1 MSASPTSA
9 PPVTA
14 RPRTFLPLRAILC
27 AAALGLVLGASSEAR
42 GDELAELEKA
52 RAAYLARNYVDAEA
66 RFRRLLD
73 PEKSLVKDPAVLA
86 QARMVWGAV
95 LFARGKRDDAQAVF
109 EQLLLAEPSFEP
121 DPLTFPSD
129 VLDLFFDVRTKIRD
143 RLNAAAEASARR
155 EAERRAREET
165 ERRRAAERVR
175 LLERLA
181 AEEKTTVRSSRWV
194 ASVPFGVG
202 QMQNGDHALGWSLF
216 GVEAA
221 LLVGSLVTV
230 PLYVNARTR
239 ALEEVARRDPDRVA
253 DQYNARAAT
262 ARLVNLS
269 LVGAL
274 AGVGLLG
281 VAQAHFAFVPER
293 VEVKKRPLPETTAR
307 PRFVPELGP
316 SPDGR
321 GASVGATVTF

>member
-1 MSASPTSA
+1 MS
-9 PPVTA
+9 
-14 RPRTFLPLRAILC
+14 
-27 AAALGLVLGASSEAR
+27 
-42 GDELAELEKA
+42 
-52 RAAYLARNYVDAEA
+52 
-66 RFRRLLD
+66 
-73 PEKSLVKDPAVLA
+73 
-86 QARMVWGAV
+86 
-95 LFARGKRDDAQAVF
+95 

-216 GVEAA
+216 GVEA
-221 LLVGSLVTV
+221 LLVGLVTV
-230 PLYVNARTR
+230 PLRERPTR
-239 ALEEVARRDPDRVA
+239 ARDRPAHPVVA
-253 DQYNARAAT
+253 DQYNA
-262 ARLVNLS
+262 AR
-269 LVGAL
+269 
-274 AGVGLLG
+274 
-281 VAQAHFAFVPER
+281 
-293 VEVKKRPLPETTAR
+293 
-307 PRFVPELGP
+307 
-316 SPDGR
+316 GR
-321 GASVGATVTF
+321 GS